1 MNTTT
6 QRRRARVGKR
16 HGLVLAVLAL
26 LLGCSEHQDLTG
38 PDDGEVVEVELRNF
52 EFSRP
57 ELHIEAGTTVRW
69 RNTTSSFHTVT
80 PDGHAVWT
88 EWQTASSGESFEVTF
103 DEAGTYPYYCS
114 PHRGLG
120 MTGTVVVE

>member
-1 MNTTT
+1 M
-6 QRRRARVGKR
+6 
-16 HGLVLAVLAL
+16 
-26 LLGCSEHQDLTG
+26 
-38 PDDGEVVEVELRNF
+38 ELRNF

-57 ELHIEAGTTVRW
+57 ELRIEAGTTVRW

-88 EWQTASSGESFEVTF
+88 EWQTASSGETFEVTF

-120 MTGTVVVE
+120 MAGTVIVE